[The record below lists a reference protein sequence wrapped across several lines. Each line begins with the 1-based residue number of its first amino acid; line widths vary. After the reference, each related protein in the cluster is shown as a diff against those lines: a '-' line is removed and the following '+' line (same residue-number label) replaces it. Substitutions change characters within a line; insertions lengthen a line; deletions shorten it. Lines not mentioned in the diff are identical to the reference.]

1 MVKSS
6 SIIVYACISSMLIF
20 LFLVTS
26 HSPATEARCP
36 DGYHESPNGDCEQ
49 VTHSGGLPKCPNG
62 YHRSPSGD
70 CEKVSSGETDNIN
83 LRPEENSQEESNSE
97 TVGKQQTI

>member
-1 MVKSS
+1 
-6 SIIVYACISSMLIF
+6 MLIF